1 MKNKILLCTLLSFS
15 AITAPTATDADSAKA
30 ISKDTMDIGTTY
42 YHLIKGCIDFCEGE
56 SDNKAPLIKILDIA
70 TELLPEIKEFAKSE
84 AKTDG
89 VHEKLYEYEQDIEPQ
104 IKMGIT
110 FLHGVITNPNMS
122 NEQLREM
129 LSVYI
134 AMVPQIVKGAAG
146 SIAA

>member
-1 MKNKILLCTLLSFS
+1 MKNKILLCALLSF
-15 AITAPTATDADSAKA
+15 AAFTAPAVTDSDSATA
-30 ISKDTMDIGTTY
+30 ISENSMAVGVTY
-42 YHLIKGCIDFCEGE
+42 YHLIKGCVDFCEGK
-56 SDNKAPLIKILDIA
+56 SDNKAPLVKVLDIA
-70 TELLPEIKEFAKSE
+70 TKLLPEIKEFAKSE
-84 AKTDG
+84 AKTDD
-89 VHEKLYEYEQDIEPQ
+89 VHEKLYEYEQNIEPQ